1 MRSIR
6 AIHASRVASR
16 NITSGDANGERRKKR
31 KAESKERG
39 TNRIYERNIDIEKRK
54 RNDDSYYNRIIY
66 VPRNNTGN
74 LPFSIRYFRVSLRL
88 LKNFSPAE

>member
-1 MRSIR
+1 MRLIR
-6 AIHASRVASR
+6 AIHASRGASCI
-16 NITSGDANGERRKKR
+16 ITSSDANGERRKNGR
-31 KAESKERG
+31 QNRG

-74 LPFSIRYFRVSLRL
+74 LPFSIRYFRVSSRL